1 MKGLEKMLIL
11 RMTAILALS
20 TGLLLTGC
28 GESDESTST
37 SNGPAKD
44 ESHIPADIQGYYETT
59 VIADN
64 GDEILVNL
72 MVKPDGEYIGLFNNS
87 FVSGIYT
94 YKQEVLSLIT
104 GRLTL
109 APGNKLVTQVREFNS
124 ATKGKGLRDYKA
136 TAQYVADARLTLD
149 LTGSDASIDKKV
161 YDLKYVPL
169 DSPKLAQLSG
179 KYSGALGT
187 LTTFTLVDTTIANTY
202 AADSKKLTINIGQEC
217 QFIGTIKDAG
227 YELNYY
233 PYTGAMTGKG
243 CTTKGN
249 FSGLVSKINGMLMV
263 NGTNTTNSEVMRFN
277 TVSFDKTLKM
287 S

>member
-1 MKGLEKMLIL
+1 MLIL
-11 RMTAILALS
+11 RMTAILAFS
-20 TGLLLTGC
+20 TGLVLTGC

-37 SNGPAKD
+37 PNNPSKN
-44 ESHIPADIQGYYETT
+44 ESQIPADIQGYYETT
-59 VIADN
+59 VVADN

-87 FVSGIYT
+87 FASGIYT
-94 YKQEVLSLIT
+94 YQKEVLSLII
-104 GRLTL
+104 GKLTL
-109 APGNKLVTQVREFNS
+109 VPGNKLVTQVREFNS

-149 LTGSDASIDKKV
+149 LTGTDATIDKKV

-169 DSPKLAQLSG
+169 DSPKLAQLPG

-202 AADSKKLTINIGQEC
+202 AADSKKLTINIGRDC

-227 YELNYY
+227 YKLNYY
-233 PYTGAMTGKG
+233 PYTGTMTGKG
-243 CTTKGN
+243 CTTNGD

-263 NGTNTTNSEVMRFN
+263 NGTNKNNTEVMRFN
-277 TVSFDKTLKM
+277 TVSFDKTLNV